1 MKRMLKTLK
10 PGSSKTH
17 NQNKEKTSSDQQ
29 QQLVNSEESTNK
41 DNSKPIESS
50 EKVEE
55 TIESTIETK

>member
-29 QQLVNSEESTNK
+29 QQPVNSEESTNK
-41 DNSKPIESS
+41 DNSKPIESK

-55 TIESTIETK
+55 TIESTTETK

>member
-17 NQNKEKTSSDQQ
+17 NQNKEKTSSDQ

-55 TIESTIETK
+55 TIESTTETK